1 MASALDYVIFG
12 REGDEGGK
20 NRRKLLMFNGAL
32 PSHDPKFY
40 AQLIDLAPM
49 KDADGGAGAALAL
62 VNYDW
67 ERMLL
72 ATARPEG
79 DSPATFTDHYV
90 FVPPEAL
97 AESAR
102 QWERWLAF
110 LPEASTDVNS
120 TLPLL
125 QQPQFTPADIETR
138 SANVRRLLE
147 ELPADAFDHALS
159 LLGALLHE
167 RRLVIAQFPPDLPRR
182 LALISGFQAL
192 MPGSLA
198 ARLTFASHAPSRHRQ
213 RPHLNFDDAGAG
225 ASAWIYDWSAPSII
239 DDVVDHPYIE
249 MLRAH
254 WRGDVAA
261 LAADIQRLARLA
273 SIGGETGEL
282 EPALERVSERYW
294 IDRQVQASSDTVST
308 EAIIRVLDGA
318 TPPSSELRSQYLKK
332 LLHNALGERDA
343 AAGKRVAE
351 ELEKDASLESDLSQ
365 IFDEMLEDQ
374 PDAVY
379 VFIRNRLM
387 ALGLDEGW
395 IARLQ
400 VAARSSLDVAI
411 DEGDIGTLAGWL
423 ELLAHEPQTYQLHD
437 ILRDAI
443 LSARQRAYA
452 DGELGIHLILI
463 AVRRAPE
470 IVDALYQDEQLVNAL
485 ETGVRAA
492 LQQPSAEALEQLIGE
507 KPEFFLLALYHGL
520 QVSDG
525 VLVTLPTAERLWSL
539 YESDERVDLPAV
551 YRPPAVTRLLA
562 TEASQQMTDEA
573 VDFLFDRVIACDDR
587 KLTVDTTHHF
597 AERDLLFPRLSQALE
612 GDALP
617 LDKVLSVMNAVS
629 GIKRAPP
636 HEVIDAY
643 FNLLDYYHWEP
654 QTQRLMEAL
663 SRVMA
668 KHSETQVSYRHLW
681 RLFDACHGLEI
692 EGATRVSMTRLLL
705 QYGEEEDPAAVV
717 DGVARIWRQIGMSK
731 ALQET
736 VNAWWRNY
744 THNLSLAQ
752 LQRLERELVQKR
764 QLEPQKH
771 ILYSVMAMRR
781 WLHSQDPVELAE
793 SINTTYTILEHITD
807 AFDAEHIHEI
817 DSHTIRRELDEVGGG
832 LSSEQRHILAN
843 NLRNLAQR
851 ITQMAEKRSKP
862 SLIRSDDSIERQL
875 QQGEANPHG
884 SIDMMK
890 WIAGYL
896 DGAHAPSDD

>member
-12 REGDEGGK
+12 REGDEGG
-20 NRRKLLMFNGAL
+20 NYRRKLLMFNGAL

-40 AQLIDLAPM
+40 AQLVDLAPM

-72 ATARPEG
+72 ATARREG

-90 FVPPEAL
+90 FVPVEAL

-110 LPEASTDVNS
+110 LPEASSDVDS

-125 QQPQFTPADIETR
+125 QQPQFTPTEIETR
-138 SANVRRLLE
+138 SANIQRLLE
-147 ELPADAFDHALS
+147 ELPADSFDHALS
-159 LLGALLHE
+159 LLGALLDE
-167 RRLVIAQFPPDLPRR
+167 RRLVIARFPPDLQRR

-192 MPGSLA
+192 IPGSLA
-198 ARLTFASHAPSRHRQ
+198 ARLTFASHGPSRHRQ
-213 RPHLNFDDAGAG
+213 RPHLNYDDAGAD
-225 ASAWIYDWSAPSII
+225 ASAWTYDWSLPSII
-239 DDVVDHPYIE
+239 DNVMDQPYVE
-249 MLRAH
+249 VLRAL

-261 LAADIQRLARLA
+261 LAADIQRLARL
-273 SIGGETGEL
+273 GGFSAEAGEL
-282 EPALERVSERYW
+282 EPALERISERFW
-294 IDRQVQASSDTVST
+294 IDRQVQAPSDNVST

-332 LLHNALGERDA
+332 LLYNALGERDA

-351 ELEKDASLESDLSQ
+351 ELEQDASLEGDLSL

-379 VFIRNRLM
+379 VFTRNRLM
-387 ALGLDEGW
+387 ALGLDDGW

-400 VAARSSLDVAI
+400 VAARSSLEVAI

-423 ELLAHEPQTYQLHD
+423 ELIAHEPQTYQLHD

-463 AVRRAPE
+463 AVRRAPD
-470 IVDALYQDEQLVNAL
+470 IVDLLYRDLQLVNAL
-485 ETGVRAA
+485 ETKVRAA

-884 SIDMMK
+884 SVDMMK

>member
-12 REGDEGGK
+12 REGDEGGN

-90 FVPPEAL
+90 FVPAEAL

-138 SANVRRLLE
+138 SANLRRLLE

-213 RPHLNFDDAGAG
+213 RPHLNFDDAGA
-225 ASAWIYDWSAPSII
+225 SAWIYDWSAPSII

-294 IDRQVQASSDTVST
+294 IDRQVQASSDNVST

-332 LLHNALGERDA
+332 LLHNALAERDA

-351 ELEKDASLESDLSQ
+351 ELEKDVSLESDLSQ

-423 ELLAHEPQTYQLHD
+423 ELIAHEPQTYQLHD

-470 IVDALYQDEQLVNAL
+470 IVDALYKDEQLVNAL
-485 ETGVRAA
+485 ETSVRAA
-492 LQQPSAEALEQLIGE
+492 LQQPSAEALEQLIGA
-507 KPEFFLLALYHGL
+507 KSEFFLLALYHGL

-884 SIDMMK
+884 SVDMMK

>member
-138 SANVRRLLE
+138 SANLRRLLE

-167 RRLVIAQFPPDLPRR
+167 RRLVIAQFPPDLQRR

-225 ASAWIYDWSAPSII
+225 ASAWICDWSAPSII
-239 DDVVDHPYIE
+239 DDVVDHPYIQV
-249 MLRAH
+249 LRSH

-282 EPALERVSERYW
+282 EPALERVSERFW

-351 ELEKDASLESDLSQ
+351 ELEKDATLESDLSQ

-884 SIDMMK
+884 SVDMMK